1 MWGMCS
7 VCFCVGVWLLI
18 ATYLELPVSTTH
30 SCVGGIVGFTLVAVG
45 PKCVIWNAKSEEF
58 PYVKGIASIVTSW
71 VFSPVFSAICA
82 SLIFLTTRT
91 LVLRSKHSVA
101 RAMWCYPL
109 VVMFCTTM
117 IAFYVVLKGM
127 SGVNK
132 MLKFDAEGKDL
143 GISCAICFGFGGLC
157 GVLSLLMRPTIRRA
171 VDAAPDVYADPPKAK
186 MASIDVAPVVKE
198 GIGSKNI
205 PILSWLVRTLDTDV
219 DQLVADDPK
228 MAHMHAIA
236 EKFSPKTEAVFRYM
250 QVITAC
256 FDSFA
261 HGANDVA
268 NAMGP
273 FTAVYY
279 VHKEQGDYAKSNAIG
294 IDMYWILALGGAGI
308 VFGLGTYGYKIMF
321 ALGMKLAKMTPSRG
335 YSVELGSMF
344 VVLLGSRFGIPLS
357 TTHCQVGATIGVS
370 LTEGQASSTNW
381 TLVGKCIA
389 GWIFTMNI
397 AALLTAAVF
406 SMGYAGID
414 YDSTQK
420 LQKGWQGF

>member
-1 MWGMCS
+1 
-7 VCFCVGVWLLI
+7 
-18 ATYLELPVSTTH
+18 
-30 SCVGGIVGFTLVAVG
+30 
-45 PKCVIWNAKSEEF
+45 
-58 PYVKGIASIVTSW
+58 
-71 VFSPVFSAICA
+71 
-82 SLIFLTTRT
+82 
-91 LVLRSKHSVA
+91 
-101 RAMWCYPL
+101 
-109 VVMFCTTM
+109 M

-132 MLKFDAEGKDL
+132 MMKFDAEGKDL

-157 GVLSLLMRPTIRRA
+157 GALSLLMRPTIQRA
-171 VDAAPDVYADPPKAK
+171 VDATPDTYEEPPKAK

-198 GIGSKNI
+198 GIGGKNI

-219 DQLVADDPK
+219 DQFVADDAK
-228 MAHMHAIA
+228 MAHMHSIA
-236 EKFSPKTEAVFRYM
+236 EKFSPKTETVFRYM
-250 QVITAC
+250 QIITAC

-321 ALGMKLAKMTPSRG
+321 ALGMKLAKVTPSRG

-357 TTHCQVGATIGVS
+357 TTHCQVGSTIGVS
-370 LTEGQASSTNW
+370 LAEGQASSTNW

-414 YDSTQK
+414 YDSTQT